1 MILCRKNILRKAG
14 PVLMAMLFLGTSCQT
29 VPNED
34 GNVTKEPIFSF
45 KKKEASE
52 YKTKPLPFQKMQVPK
67 AQTLDESPLG
77 VELADNEALKNT
89 QTDRELV
96 APVRTESNLSN
107 AKVSE
112 YPVGVVKGITN
123 PDEEVSFEINLD
135 NAQITEMV
143 ILFAAKEVLN
153 FSYLVDPAV
162 KGAVTVNIKTTMK
175 AKEIWDTLQHLLWLS
190 GAYASPSS
198 GFINILPFDKM
209 PKERRIFA
217 DHDVQPNVEVLFI
230 PIRYKKSTDVTNIIK
245 PFMTDGATATDLA
258 DSNTILIVEAPAN
271 VNKLKELI
279 ARIDNKGEREWP
291 VSIFPLHEVLAD
303 DVASEL
309 NNLLPVLG
317 MPVASANAP
326 SGGAIKVT
334 ALPRLGAIVV
344 SASLKEVVDEVGKW
358 IKILDRSD
366 MLDKDEI
373 FFYNVRHSTVSSLSN
388 ALSTFFNAEVTANS
402 SSTSSSSSSRTTS
415 STSSTRRNTSS
426 STSNTN
432 NRNMTT
438 TNNTSTTNRNNAN
451 NRITGTVGTNRTGT
465 NNNNNTNVPSLQS
478 TIFETP
484 VTVYTDEESN
494 RLTIKTTQRCWTML
508 KAFLQRQDVP
518 PRQVSIRAII
528 TDISLNKET
537 EYGISYSLNKIF
549 GHEHQNSVTGL
560 FNSEGNITT
569 DSSLNTIMS
578 NVGLG
583 LLYKNA
589 HGDPLALIK
598 AVAGASNTRV
608 LSEPHVVAVSGAEAQ
623 ISLGDKVAVP
633 TESTTYSDTE
643 NMRSNYEYLDTGI
656 IMKVTPYVTAGNDVR
671 MVISQE
677 VSNAVYRDVNNVNVP
692 PTIVNKSLSSEL
704 VVPDNSTLIMGGMI
718 KNENT
723 DNNSGIPFLKD
734 IPYLGVIFRNNV
746 KKNTRSELL
755 VLLTVNVVDSKNP
768 QEELVRRYKASLEEI
783 EKANNAN
790 SNY

>member
-1 MILCRKNILRKAG
+1 
-14 PVLMAMLFLGTSCQT
+14 MAMLLFGASCQT
-29 VPNED
+29 VSD
-34 GNVTKEPIFSF
+34 GKSSPMFLQ
-45 KKKEASE
+45 KQKEASGHAV
-52 YKTKPLPFQKMQVPK
+52 KPLPFQKMQVPK
-67 AQTLDESPLG
+67 AQIQDESPLG
-77 VELADNEALKNT
+77 IELADNESLKNA

-96 APVRTESNLSN
+96 APARTESNLVN
-107 AKVSE
+107 AKVGE
-112 YPVGVVKGITN
+112 YPVGVIKGITN

-135 NAQITEMV
+135 NAQIPEMV
-143 ILFAAKEVLN
+143 SLFAAKEVLN

-217 DHDVQPNVEVLFI
+217 DHEIQPNVEVLFI
-230 PIRYKKSTDVTNIIK
+230 PIRYKKSTDVVNIIK

-303 DVASEL
+303 DVAVEL
-309 NNLLPVLG
+309 NSLLPVLG
-317 MPVASANAP
+317 MPVAAANAP

-373 FFYNVRHSTVSSLSN
+373 FFYNVRHSTVSNLSN

-402 SSTSSSSSSRTTS
+402 SSTSSSSGRTTS
-415 STSSTRRNTSS
+415 SLSSSNRRN
-426 STSNTN
+426 SNTTTN
-432 NRNMTT
+432 ANGNRNLTT
-438 TNNTSTTNRNNAN
+438 TNNNTSTTNRNNTN
-451 NRITGTVGTNRTGT
+451 NRITGTTGTNRTGT

-494 RLTIKTTQRCWTML
+494 RLTIRTTQRCWKML
-508 KAFLQRQDVP
+508 QAFLIRQDVP

-528 TDISLNKET
+528 TDISLTKET

-569 DSSLNTIMS
+569 ESVINGIMT
-578 NVGLG
+578 NVGVG

-598 AVAGASNTRV
+598 AVAGDSNTRV
-608 LSEPHVVAVSGAEAQ
+608 LSEPHVIAVSGAEAQ
-623 ISLGDKVAVP
+623 ISVGDKVAVP

-643 NMRSNYEYLDTGI
+643 NMRSNYEYVDTGI

-671 MVISQE
+671 MVVSQE
-677 VSNAVYRDVNNVNVP
+677 VSSAVYRDVTNVNVP
-692 PTIVNKSLSSEL
+692 PTIVNKTLSSEL

-718 KNENT
+718 KTENV
-723 DNNSGIPFLKD
+723 DSNSGIPFLKD
-734 IPYLGVIFRNNV
+734 IPYLGVIFRNNS
-746 KKNTRSELL
+746 KSKTRNELL

-783 EKANNAN
+783 EKANAAQ